1 MQHIDKE
8 KGKDKKKKKKNK
20 SNSSEAEAEEIRK
33 KQEAEFKN
41 LKSSAKDFDARMSRA
56 DQMLQSACGF
66 MEEGN
71 KRMTKGLAEKNLDE
85 IEAAQKI
92 IQLAQEKQQKA
103 QDELKIV
110 HKEKRKLKL
119 GEKATKKLKVK

>member
-1 MQHIDKE
+1 
-8 KGKDKKKKKKNK
+8 
-20 SNSSEAEAEEIRK
+20 
-33 KQEAEFKN
+33 
-41 LKSSAKDFDARMSRA
+41 MSRA

-71 KRMTKGLAEKNLDE
+71 KRMTKGLAEMNLDE

-110 HKEKRKLKL
+110 HEEKRVKTWRK
-119 GEKATKKLKVK
+119 GDQKLKVK